1 MFPDAANRRYT
12 IRTVLFF
19 TGYAAVNGAA
29 MAGAFDDAR
38 GLGAAVLAL
47 AVAAPIVGHI
57 WATLALIQQGDE
69 FVRALAAKRFIL
81 ASGAAMALASAW
93 GFLESYAHAPHAPG
107 WLVYPVFWLC
117 FAAVSPFVRTT
128 R

>member
-12 IRTVLFF
+12 IRTILFF
-19 TGYAAVNGAA
+19 SGYVAVNAAA

-38 GLGAAVLAL
+38 GVGAALLGL
-47 AVAAPIVGHI
+47 AVAAPVAGHI
-57 WATLALIQQGDE
+57 WATLSLIQQGDE

-93 GFLESYAHAPHAPG
+93 GFLESYAHAPHVPG
-107 WLVYPVFWLC
+107 WMVYPVFWLC
-117 FAAVSPFVRTT
+117 FAAVSPFVRST